1 MKILIYGNRKQDDE
15 IYDVSTPEKE
25 AATFLMLFKLLDE
38 EWMVYDSGLTAKEE
52 PLYLAA
58 KAGDAPSAK
67 KLLTR
72 HKTFEYEEW
81 HYGEVID
88 PTAI

>member
-1 MKILIYGNRKQDDE
+1 MKVLIYGNRKQDDE

-25 AATFLMLFKLLDE
+25 AATFLALFALLDE
-38 EWMVYDSGLTAKEE
+38 EWMVYEGCMSAKEE

-67 KLLTR
+67 KLLTSR
-72 HKTFEYEEW
+72 KTYEYEEW

-88 PTAI
+88 PTA